1 MRRVPSGSGGGGEHG
16 VWCPAPFYPG
26 VLVTKGSS
34 RWANGRQ
41 AGVSLLTA
49 PLFLCQV
56 HGGLRSPGPAAC
68 ADRGEVLGAGHQ
80 GSAKGLAVLGDRG
93 PLNLPFFLSP
103 QYINGGNLEQLLDSP
118 TPLPW
123 PVRLKLALDIARG
136 LCYLHSKGIFH
147 RDLTSKVG
155 AGLCCTPTPTSVPQN
170 GQSIQQGNPIL
181 DLG

>member
-1 MRRVPSGSGGGGEHG
+1 M
-16 VWCPAPFYPG
+16 
-26 VLVTKGSS
+26 
-34 RWANGRQ
+34 
-41 AGVSLLTA
+41 
-49 PLFLCQV
+49 
-56 HGGLRSPGPAAC
+56 
-68 ADRGEVLGAGHQ
+68 LGAGRQ

-155 AGLCCTPTPTSVPQN
+155 VGLCCTPTSVPQN

>member
-1 MRRVPSGSGGGGEHG
+1 MVSGIHGRAGGSP
-16 VWCPAPFYPG
+16 VPFYPG
-26 VLVTKGSS
+26 VLVTEGSS
-34 RWANGRQ
+34 RWAKGRQ

-56 HGGLRSPGPAAC
+56 HGSLRSPGPAAC
-68 ADRGEVLGAGHQ
+68 VDRGEVLGAGRQ
-80 GSAKGLAVLGDRG
+80 GSAKGMAVLGDRG
-93 PLNLPFFLSP
+93 PRNLPFFLSP

-123 PVRLKLALDIARG
+123 PIRLKLALDIARG

-155 AGLCCTPTPTSVPQN
+155 GGALLHTHIHICASKSAEDSAGESNTGSRMS
-170 GQSIQQGNPIL
+170 GGAA
-181 DLG
+181 